1 MRRGA
6 ISDEQRRILRAAS
19 AGLLAVNEH
28 HRYVIAGESR
38 PARQDRERLFKRGF
52 LAWGSGVPFITE
64 AGRQVLASKDGK

>member
-52 LAWGSGVPFITE
+52 LAWDGAPFITE